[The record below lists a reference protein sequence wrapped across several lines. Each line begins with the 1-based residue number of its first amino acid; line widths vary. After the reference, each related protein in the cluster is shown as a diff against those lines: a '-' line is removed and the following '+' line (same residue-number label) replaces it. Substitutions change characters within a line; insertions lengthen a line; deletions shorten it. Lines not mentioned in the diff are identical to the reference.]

1 MRAVIIVLDGVGA
14 GEAPD
19 AAEYGDVG
27 SNTIA
32 NTARAAGGLRLPNME
47 RLGLGNMA
55 EHGGFQIRGVAPVAA
70 PMACYGLLQPA
81 SPGKDT
87 TTGHWE
93 IAGVRLEAAF
103 PTYPHGFPADIIAR
117 FEQAIGRRV
126 LGNCVASG
134 TEIIRKLGDEHVA
147 TGRPIVYT
155 SADSV
160 FQIAAH
166 EEVVPLEQLYEMC
179 IAARRLLQSP
189 HGVGRVIARPFA
201 GASGSYARTA
211 ARRDFSLE
219 PPGDTL
225 LDLVAR
231 GGMEVMGC
239 GKIDDI
245 FANRGIT
252 RSRHVPGNDGVFDAA
267 LDFLREG
274 HQGLVFANLV
284 DFDMKWG
291 HRNDVVGFAA
301 GLESFDA
308 RLPEL
313 LAMLGPGDM
322 LAICADHGNDPTTPS
337 TDHSRECVP
346 LLMMFGGGCGG
357 RSGAARAAGAA
368 YTASAAGAAPST
380 GVWLGRRPTFADLGA
395 SVADF
400 LNIPWSLT
408 GQSFVKTALSGHEEV
423 TKS

>member
-1 MRAVIIVLDGVGA
+1 MRAIIIVLDGVGA

-27 SNTIA
+27 ANTLA
-32 NTARAAGGLRLPNME
+32 NTARVVGGLHLPNME
-47 RLGLGNMA
+47 QLGLGNMA
-55 EHGGFQIRGVAPVAA
+55 ALGGFAIDGVGPVQV
-70 PMACYGLLQPA
+70 PRVSYGLMQPS

-93 IAGVRLEAAF
+93 IAGLRLQSAF
-103 PTYPHGFPADIIAR
+103 PTYPNGFPADVIAR
-117 FEQAIGRRV
+117 FEQAIGRQV
-126 LGNCVASG
+126 LGNYVASG
-134 TEIIRKLGDEHVA
+134 TEIIKDLGDEHVR

-166 EEVVPLEQLYEMC
+166 ERVIPLDELYKMC
-179 IAARRLLQSP
+179 SVARRLLEPP
-189 HGVGRVIARPFA
+189 HGVGRVIARPFD
-201 GASGSYARTA
+201 GTSGNYVRTA
-211 ARRDFSLE
+211 GRRDFSLE

-225 LDLVAR
+225 LDLVA
-231 GGMEVMGC
+231 GAGLDVMGC

-252 RSRHVPGNDGVFDAA
+252 RSRHVPGNDGVFDAVIE
-267 LDFLREG
+267 FLREG
-274 HQGLVFANLV
+274 HQGLIFANLV

-291 HRNDVVGFAA
+291 HRNDVRGFAD
-301 GLESFDA
+301 GLEHFDA

-313 LAMLGPGDM
+313 LDRLEPGDM

-346 LLMMFGGGCGG
+346 LLVVFGGGTG
-357 RSGAARAAGAA
+357 S
-368 YTASAAGAAPST
+368 
-380 GVWLGRRPTFADLGA
+380 GVWLGRRSSFADLGA

-400 LNIPWSLT
+400 LNIKWSLE
-408 GQSFVKTALSGHEEV
+408 GQSFMNTAMRG
-423 TKS
+423 

>member
-1 MRAVIIVLDGVGA
+1 MRAIIIVLDGVGA

-27 SNTIA
+27 ANTLA
-32 NTARAAGGLRLPNME
+32 NTARVVGGLHLPNME
-47 RLGLGNMA
+47 QLGLGNMA
-55 EHGGFQIRGVAPVAA
+55 ALGGFAIDGVGPVQV
-70 PMACYGLLQPA
+70 PRVSYGLMQPS

-93 IAGVRLEAAF
+93 IAGLRLQSAF
-103 PTYPHGFPADIIAR
+103 PTYPNGFPADVIAR
-117 FEQAIGRRV
+117 FEQAIGRQV
-126 LGNCVASG
+126 LGNYVASG
-134 TEIIRKLGDEHVA
+134 TEIIKDLGDEHVR

-166 EEVVPLEQLYEMC
+166 ERVIPLDELYTMC
-179 IAARRLLQSP
+179 SVARRLLEPP
-189 HGVGRVIARPFA
+189 HGVGRVIARPFD
-201 GASGSYARTA
+201 GTSGNYVRTA
-211 ARRDFSLE
+211 GRRDFSLE

-225 LDLVAR
+225 LDLVA
-231 GGMEVMGC
+231 GAGLDVMGC

-252 RSRHVPGNDGVFDAA
+252 RSRHVPGNDGVFDAVIE
-267 LDFLREG
+267 FLREG
-274 HQGLVFANLV
+274 HQGLIFANLV

-291 HRNDVVGFAA
+291 HRNDVRGFAD
-301 GLESFDA
+301 GLEHFDA

-313 LAMLGPGDM
+313 LDRLEPGDM

-346 LLMMFGGGCGG
+346 LLVVFGGGTG
-357 RSGAARAAGAA
+357 S
-368 YTASAAGAAPST
+368 
-380 GVWLGRRPTFADLGA
+380 GVWLGRRSSFADLGA

-400 LNIPWSLT
+400 LNIKWSLE
-408 GQSFVKTALSGHEEV
+408 GQSFMNTAMRG
-423 TKS
+423 

>member
-1 MRAVIIVLDGVGA
+1 MRAIIIVLDGVGA

-27 SNTIA
+27 ANTLA
-32 NTARAAGGLRLPNME
+32 NTARVVGGLHLPNME

-55 EHGGFQIRGVAPVAA
+55 ALGGFAIDGVGPVQVPRAS
-70 PMACYGLLQPA
+70 YGLMQPS

-93 IAGVRLEAAF
+93 IAGLRLQSAF
-103 PTYPHGFPADIIAR
+103 PTYPNGFPADVIAR
-117 FEQAIGRRV
+117 FEQAIGRQV
-126 LGNCVASG
+126 LGNYVASG
-134 TEIIRKLGDEHVA
+134 TEIIKDLGDEHVR

-166 EEVVPLEQLYEMC
+166 ERVIPLDELYKMC
-179 IAARRLLQSP
+179 SVARRLLEPP
-189 HGVGRVIARPFA
+189 HGVGRVIARPFD
-201 GASGSYARTA
+201 GTSGNYVRTA
-211 ARRDFSLE
+211 GRRDFSLE

-225 LDLVAR
+225 LDLVA
-231 GGMEVMGC
+231 GAGLDVMGC

-267 LDFLREG
+267 IEFLREG
-274 HQGLVFANLV
+274 HQGLIFANLV

-291 HRNDVVGFAA
+291 HRNDVRGFAD
-301 GLESFDA
+301 GLEHFDA

-313 LAMLGPGDM
+313 LDRLEPGDM

-346 LLMMFGGGCGG
+346 LLVVFGGGTG
-357 RSGAARAAGAA
+357 SGA
-368 YTASAAGAAPST
+368 
-380 GVWLGRRPTFADLGA
+380 WLGRRSSFADLGA

-400 LNIPWSLT
+400 LNIKWSLE
-408 GQSFVKTALSGHEEV
+408 GQSFMNTALRG
-423 TKS
+423 